1 MLTLLPTNKSLLVS
15 SARPQRGHNV
25 AVRQLGIDILDEN
38 HFRHGYN
45 YFAAT
50 WCGEWP
56 CLEVILTLSDRQWKL
71 IEPILPSGPGKP
83 GRNGNDNRMSLE
95 GMIWICRTGAPW
107 RDLPEVFGKWGA
119 VYRQFRRWAATGV
132 FDSIFDEIGDE
143 LHMQSAIADGR
154 PASFDPGPHFVVATT
169 NAACLK

>member
-1 MLTLLPTNKSLLVS
+1 VVLNAHTLYC
-15 SARPQRGHNV
+15 
-25 AVRQLGIDILDEN
+25 VRQSAIDILDEN
-38 HFRHGYN
+38 HFRYGYD
-45 YFAAT
+45 YLVAT

-107 RDLPEVFGKWGA
+107 RDLPEVFGKWDT
-119 VYRQFRRWAATGV
+119 VYRQFRRWVAAGV

-143 LHMQSAIADGR
+143 LLLLSAIRDGK
-154 PASFDPGPHFVVATT
+154 PTASSDPGHTSSLPLQTPPV
-169 NAACLK
+169 